1 DERVINM
8 SILSGIPDER
18 PLNICILAGIPD
30 ERFLNASIL
39 SEASRRGQLSCRETV
54 GELPEAGSS
63 LAAGR
68 EDASRRVP

>member
-1 DERVINM
+1 M

-39 SEASRRGQLSCRETV
+39 SATPDERISTRGRPSGNSRRGILAEYSGGDAARYARD
-54 GELPEAGSS
+54 AG
-63 LAAGR
+63 
-68 EDASRRVP
+68 